1 LLLKNLDVINF
12 APNSHLFTYSESY
25 VDLLSTLLGVS
36 FASGLN
42 LYATVLAMGVLNR
55 LGILHLPP
63 NLDVI
68 ASTPVITV
76 AAVLYGV
83 EFAVDK
89 VPFLDT
95 FWDGLHTILR
105 PAAGAF
111 LAYGMVGQV
120 DPKWQVLAAL
130 LGGSVALTSHAAKAS
145 TRAASHVSPE
155 PFSKWILSLTEDLV
169 AFVVVWLAGAH
180 PVLGFSVVLLLAA
193 LAMTIVWQL
202 SRLIRHVF
210 RRAVKWSAA

>member
-1 LLLKNLDVINF
+1 M
-12 APNSHLFTYSESY
+12 
-25 VDLLSTLLGVS
+25 DLLSTLLGVS

-42 LYATVLAMGVLNR
+42 LYATVLAMGVLSR

-68 ASTPVITV
+68 ASTTV
-76 AAVLYGV
+76 MAIAAGLYGV
-83 EFAVDK
+83 EFIVDK

-111 LAYGMVGQV
+111 LSFSMVGHV

-145 TRAASHVSPE
+145 TRAAANVSPE
-155 PFSKWILSLTEDLV
+155 PFSNWVLSLTEDGI
-169 AFVVVWLAGAH
+169 AFLLVWLVGSH
-180 PVLGFSVVLLLAA
+180 PVIGLVLALLLTVAA
-193 LAMTIVWQL
+193 IVIIWKL
-202 SRLIRHVF
+202 SRLIRRVF
-210 RRAVKWSAA
+210 HRAA